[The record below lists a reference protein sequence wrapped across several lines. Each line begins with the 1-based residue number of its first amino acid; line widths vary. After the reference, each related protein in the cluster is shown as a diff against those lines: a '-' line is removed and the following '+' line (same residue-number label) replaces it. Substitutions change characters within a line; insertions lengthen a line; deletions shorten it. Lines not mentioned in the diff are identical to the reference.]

1 MAFRMQE
8 REMEGIAILDLSGR
22 LVAGSETEALR
33 GAIEELVRQNK
44 NRVILDLKDV
54 PFIDSSGL
62 GALVSAHSSFEKTG
76 GAMKLLNLSKRN
88 VQLLVLTKLA
98 TVFQTFDD
106 EQAAINSF
114 FPDRDGR
121 KFDILEFVRSQEDEP
136 EQSGTELPPEDESRT
151 KKG

>member
-1 MAFRMQE
+1 MAFRIEE
-8 REMEGIAILDLSGR
+8 REIEGIAILDLSGR

-33 GAIEELVRQNK
+33 NVVEQLAIRNK
-44 NRVILDLKDV
+44 NRLILDLKEV

-62 GALVSAHSSFEKTG
+62 GALVSAHSLFENAG
-76 GAMKLLNLSKRN
+76 GAMKLLHLSKRN

-106 EQAAINSF
+106 EQAAIDSF

-121 KFDILEFVRSQEDEP
+121 KFDILEFVRSQEGEP
-136 EQSGTELPPEDESRT
+136 EQSGTELSPEDDST
-151 KKG
+151 KNKT